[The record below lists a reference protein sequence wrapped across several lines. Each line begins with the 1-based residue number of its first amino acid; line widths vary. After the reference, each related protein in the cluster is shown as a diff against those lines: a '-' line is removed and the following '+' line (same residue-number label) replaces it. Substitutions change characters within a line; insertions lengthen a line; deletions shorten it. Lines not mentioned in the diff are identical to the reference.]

1 MSFTD
6 FGKDEI
12 DLLAAHFNDVL
23 VAQNIDLTML
33 QSEWEKVKNLIY
45 SNADWEKKLKSTSW
59 KALNRS
65 HSDQL
70 PNVLGLIDLI
80 LTIPASTAECERGFS
95 GMKRVKSD
103 WRARLNTSTLSDLL
117 LVLLE
122 GPSIDDFEP
131 LRACQLWADH
141 CDRRPIKRSANRKK
155 WTRKEKKDTPDSAT
169 SSGSAPASTSSDT
182 APAEDNFETR
192 FEQMVEE
199 IVLPEEED
207 EDFSSVEDLCSS
219 DSSSSD
225 SEEEEEDED

>member
-1 MSFTD
+1 M
-6 FGKDEI
+6 
-12 DLLAAHFNDVL
+12 
-23 VAQNIDLTML
+23 AQNIDLTML

-65 HSDQL
+65 HGDQL

-80 LTIPASTAECERGFS
+80 LTISASTAECERGFS

-141 CDRRPIKRSANRKK
+141 CDRRPIKRSANKKK

-182 APAEDNFETR
+182 APRRSSGPCHPGPAPA
-192 FEQMVEE
+192 
-199 IVLPEEED
+199 L
-207 EDFSSVEDLCSS
+207 FSQGGPSVRL
-219 DSSSSD
+219 
-225 SEEEEEDED
+225 

>member
-1 MSFTD
+1 M
-6 FGKDEI
+6 
-12 DLLAAHFNDVL
+12 
-23 VAQNIDLTML
+23 AQNIDLTML

-169 SSGSAPASTSSDT
+169 SSGSALASTSSGS
-182 APAEDNFETR
+182 APDNFETR

-199 IVLPEEED
+199 IVLPVLPEEEEE
-207 EDFSSVEDLCSS
+207 EDFSSVEDEDLCSS

>member
-1 MSFTD
+1 M
-6 FGKDEI
+6 
-12 DLLAAHFNDVL
+12 
-23 VAQNIDLTML
+23 AQNIDLTML

-103 WRARLNTSTLSDLL
+103 WRARLNTSTLSDLM

-169 SSGSAPASTSSDT
+169 SSGSAPASTSSGT
-182 APAEDNFETR
+182 APDNFETR

-199 IVLPEEED
+199 IVLPVLPEEEE
-207 EDFSSVEDLCSS
+207 EDFSSMEDLCSS

>member
-1 MSFTD
+1 M
-6 FGKDEI
+6 
-12 DLLAAHFNDVL
+12 
-23 VAQNIDLTML
+23 AQNIDLTML

-131 LRACQLWADH
+131 LRTCQLWADH

-169 SSGSAPASTSSDT
+169 SSGSAPA
-182 APAEDNFETR
+182 EDNFETR

-199 IVLPEEED
+199 IVLPVLPEEEEE
-207 EDFSSVEDLCSS
+207 EDFSSMEDLCSS

>member
-1 MSFTD
+1 M
-6 FGKDEI
+6 
-12 DLLAAHFNDVL
+12 
-23 VAQNIDLTML
+23 AQNIDLTML

-199 IVLPEEED
+199 IVLPVLPEEEEE
-207 EDFSSVEDLCSS
+207 EDFSSMEDLCSS

>member
-1 MSFTD
+1 M
-6 FGKDEI
+6 
-12 DLLAAHFNDVL
+12 
-23 VAQNIDLTML
+23 AQNIDLTML

-155 WTRKEKKDTPDSAT
+155 WTRKEKKATPDSAT
-169 SSGSAPASTSSDT
+169 SSGSAPASTSSGT
-182 APAEDNFETR
+182 DNFETR

-199 IVLPEEED
+199 IVLPVLPEEE
-207 EDFSSVEDLCSS
+207 EDFSSMEDLCSS

-225 SEEEEEDED
+225 SEEEEKDED

>member
-1 MSFTD
+1 M
-6 FGKDEI
+6 
-12 DLLAAHFNDVL
+12 
-23 VAQNIDLTML
+23 AQNIDLTML

-169 SSGSAPASTSSDT
+169 SSGSAPASTSSGSAPASTSSGT

-199 IVLPEEED
+199 IVLPVLPEEEE
-207 EDFSSVEDLCSS
+207 EDFSSMEDLCSS

>member
-1 MSFTD
+1 M
-6 FGKDEI
+6 
-12 DLLAAHFNDVL
+12 
-23 VAQNIDLTML
+23 AQNIDLTML

-155 WTRKEKKDTPDSAT
+155 WTRKEKKATPDSAT

-199 IVLPEEED
+199 IVLPVLPEEEE
-207 EDFSSVEDLCSS
+207 EDFSSMEDLCSS

-225 SEEEEEDED
+225 SEEEEDED

>member
-1 MSFTD
+1 M
-6 FGKDEI
+6 
-12 DLLAAHFNDVL
+12 
-23 VAQNIDLTML
+23 AQNIDLTML

-169 SSGSAPASTSSDT
+169 SSGSAPASTSSGT
-182 APAEDNFETR
+182 APDNFETR

-199 IVLPEEED
+199 IVLPVLPEEEE
-207 EDFSSVEDLCSS
+207 EDFSSMEDLCSS

-225 SEEEEEDED
+225 SEEEEDED

>member
-1 MSFTD
+1 M
-6 FGKDEI
+6 
-12 DLLAAHFNDVL
+12 
-23 VAQNIDLTML
+23 AQNIDLTML

-199 IVLPEEED
+199 IVLPVLPEEEE
-207 EDFSSVEDLCSS
+207 EDFSSMEDLCSS

>member
-1 MSFTD
+1 M
-6 FGKDEI
+6 
-12 DLLAAHFNDVL
+12 
-23 VAQNIDLTML
+23 AQNIDLTML

-103 WRARLNTSTLSDLL
+103 WRARLNTSTLSDLM

-192 FEQMVEE
+192 FEQMLEE
-199 IVLPEEED
+199 IVLPVLPEEEEE
-207 EDFSSVEDLCSS
+207 EDFSSMEDLCSS

>member
-1 MSFTD
+1 
-6 FGKDEI
+6 
-12 DLLAAHFNDVL
+12 
-23 VAQNIDLTML
+23 ML

-155 WTRKEKKDTPDSAT
+155 WTRKAKKRGFGPLDKWQLNQLSLLPTGFTDGFCKSAK
-169 SSGSAPASTSSDT
+169 
-182 APAEDNFETR
+182 
-192 FEQMVEE
+192 
-199 IVLPEEED
+199 
-207 EDFSSVEDLCSS
+207 
-219 DSSSSD
+219 
-225 SEEEEEDED
+225 

>member
-1 MSFTD
+1 
-6 FGKDEI
+6 
-12 DLLAAHFNDVL
+12 
-23 VAQNIDLTML
+23 ML

-103 WRARLNTSTLSDLL
+103 WRARLNTSTLSDLM

-141 CDRRPIKRSANRKK
+141 CDRRPIKRSANRKSGHGK
-155 WTRKEKKDTPDSAT
+155 KRKTHQIQLPLL
-169 SSGSAPASTSSDT
+169 
-182 APAEDNFETR
+182 
-192 FEQMVEE
+192 V
-199 IVLPEEED
+199 VLLPLPLLVQLLLKTTLKLGL
-207 EDFSSVEDLCSS
+207 SRWWRK
-219 DSSSSD
+219 
-225 SEEEEEDED
+225 

>member
-1 MSFTD
+1 M
-6 FGKDEI
+6 
-12 DLLAAHFNDVL
+12 
-23 VAQNIDLTML
+23 AQNIDLTML

-169 SSGSAPASTSSDT
+169 SSGSAPASTSSGSAPASTSSDT
-182 APAEDNFETR
+182 APAEDSFETR

-199 IVLPEEED
+199 IVLPVLPEEEEE
-207 EDFSSVEDLCSS
+207 EDFSSMEDLCSS

-225 SEEEEEDED
+225 SEEEEDEY

>member
-1 MSFTD
+1 M
-6 FGKDEI
+6 
-12 DLLAAHFNDVL
+12 
-23 VAQNIDLTML
+23 AQNIDLTML

-169 SSGSAPASTSSDT
+169 SSGSAPASTSSGT

-199 IVLPEEED
+199 IVLPVLPEEEE